1 MHAGSLAGTHTHT
14 STQTHAH
21 LVSREVLLQ
30 FTVDFFFAAG
40 EAGDEGG
47 GARAPR
53 RVQARRHEAQAS
65 QLVVRVCVELAV
77 CVSLC
82 VCGSCERARK
92 CRLVSVLSCFT
103 ATATT
108 TTRQQGST
116 VYAHFTLF
124 LGAEDFFFLHCCCCC
139 CTCEWATR
147 CMCVCVGVCESVLVY
162 CLSQSP
168 CPCTSFLF
176 SFALVLRVSVC
187 VCVLLAVRLCV
198 CE

>member
-1 MHAGSLAGTHTHT
+1 M
-14 STQTHAH
+14 
-21 LVSREVLLQ
+21 LLQ

-40 EAGDEGG
+40 EVGDEGG

-92 CRLVSVLSCFT
+92 CRLVSVLSYFT
-103 ATATT
+103 ATATTT

-124 LGAEDFFFLHCCCCC
+124 LGAEDFFFS
-139 CTCEWATR
+139 TAAAAA
-147 CMCVCVGVCESVLVY
+147 
-162 CLSQSP
+162 
-168 CPCTSFLF
+168 
-176 SFALVLRVSVC
+176 ALASGPRAVC
-187 VCVLLAVRLCV
+187 VCVCV
-198 CE
+198 SV

>member
-1 MHAGSLAGTHTHT
+1 M
-14 STQTHAH
+14 
-21 LVSREVLLQ
+21 LLQ

-108 TTRQQGST
+108 TTAVRQHS
-116 VYAHFTLF
+116 L
-124 LGAEDFFFLHCCCCC
+124 
-139 CTCEWATR
+139 CTFHSIFGR
-147 CMCVCVGVCESVLVY
+147 RR
-162 CLSQSP
+162 
-168 CPCTSFLF
+168 LF
-176 SFALVLRVSVC
+176 SSTAAAAAALASGPRAVC
-187 VCVLLAVRLCV
+187 VCVCV
-198 CE
+198 SV